1 MIPSIGRQKKEI
13 QESWDEIQENDRKL
27 WIISQNDRKIREIVL
42 NWSINRIS
50 CSYNYPKP

>member
-27 WIISQNDRKIREIVL
+27 WIISQNDQENTSK
-42 NWSINRIS
+42 
-50 CSYNYPKP
+50 